1 VQAEEGLQAEEDA
14 FYSQVADDIDATEA
28 AYYRQAGTTSA
39 GEPSTMG
46 KVIVEDCDSDSDDEL
61 LYDGG
66 DD

>member
-1 VQAEEGLQAEEDA
+1 VQAEEGLQAKEDA
-14 FYSQVADDIDATEA
+14 FYSQVTDDIDAAEV
-28 AYYRQAGTTSA
+28 AYYRQAGTMSA
-39 GEPSTMG
+39 GEPSIMG